1 MKAGM
6 KESQKNAVAHKRRE
20 IYIVLLSF
28 MANSRYFIINK
39 IKLSFTMIIRNIL
52 PYLVIL
58 IC

>member
-1 MKAGM
+1 M

-39 IKLSFTMIIRNIL
+39 IKFSFTMIIRNIL